1 MPKHI
6 DEQRVMDAIA
16 VEKDADGLTA
26 VNLGQLSRP
35 SGQPLATPCTP
46 AGCLELLRR
55 HHVDLSGK
63 ECVILGRSAIVGM
76 PMVSWWFCMSCQ
88 GFEFDSILF
97 SPTKT
102 LTIYLVRLFT
112 CTLVFCQTSIP
123 CPLTFCCDLG

>member
-46 AGCLELLRR
+46 AGCMELLRR

-76 PMVSWWFCMSCQ
+76 PMVSWWFCMSCTA
-88 GFEFDSILF
+88 FIYILF
-97 SPTKT
+97 TTFISTKT
-102 LTIYLVRLFT
+102 LTIYLVCFLLAF
-112 CTLVFCQTSIP
+112 F
-123 CPLTFCCDLG
+123 

>member
-46 AGCLELLRR
+46 AGCMELLRR
-55 HHVDLSGK
+55 YHVDLSGK

-76 PMVSWWFCMSCQ
+76 PMVSWWFRIRFKVLKC
-88 GFEFDSILF
+88 DSTPF
-97 SPTKT
+97 SSK
-102 LTIYLVRLFT
+102 YSDF
-112 CTLVFCQTSIP
+112 VF
-123 CPLTFCCDLG
+123 G

>member
-35 SGQPLATPCTP
+35 SGQPLSTPCTP
-46 AGCLELLRR
+46 AGCMELLRR

-76 PMVSWWFCMSCQ
+76 PMVSWWCRISFKILKC
-88 GFEFDSILF
+88 DSTLF
-97 SPTKT
+97 SSK
-102 LTIYLVRLFT
+102 YFDFLF
-112 CTLVFCQTSIP
+112 S
-123 CPLTFCCDLG
+123 